1 MSDSNTSANI
11 GSFLSAMAQDH
22 HALSVEGSAHATGPI
37 PFLTI
42 SRQTGAGGHSLA
54 KALTKAMKAETGNP
68 LFQNWQMFDEELCEL
83 IIKDQTL
90 WVSMESLLSEEYHSK
105 LEDFFAGVM
114 FGNTAQDV
122 VVGKIFRSIHKLAS
136 VGKAIIVGRGGACV
150 TRELPGGVHVRLV
163 AGHASRVAHMVKRM
177 NLSEQEAEAM
187 VVRQDHNRAKL
198 VHTHFAEDIDN
209 PLLYDAVC
217 NTDRMSV
224 NQIAPLLITLISDKA
239 KKLEQIREAA

>member
-1 MSDSNTSANI
+1 MNDSSVNANI

-22 HALSVEGSAHATGPI
+22 HAASMDGSTHATGPL

-42 SRQTGAGGHSLA
+42 SRQTGASGHSLA
-54 KALTKAMKAETGNP
+54 TALIKAMKAEADNA
-68 LFQNWQMFDEELCEL
+68 LLQNWHMFDEELCEL

-90 WVSMESLLSEEYHSK
+90 WVSMESLLSEEYHSQ

-122 VVGKIFRSIHKLAS
+122 VVGKIFRNIHKLAS

-150 TRELPGGVHVRLV
+150 TRELRGGIHVRLV
-163 AGHASRVAHMVKRM
+163 APHASRVARMVDLM
-177 NLSEQEAEAM
+177 DLSEQEAEATT
-187 VVRQDHNRAKL
+187 VRQDHSRAEL
-198 VHTHFAEDIDN
+198 VHKHFAEDIDN

-224 NQIAPLLITLISDKA
+224 NQIARMLMELIADKA
-239 KKLEQIREAA
+239 KKLEHARKAA